1 MTGLPGAATSDP
13 RVKVSGIG
21 RLAGLRPRR
30 RPGDGGEVSGA
41 DVDLVDALDPLGRG
55 TVTAW
60 LRDTPSPAQRQV
72 RLRVLASFLR
82 WLRATEPGLG
92 LLAVTGAEVERYC
105 TAALAGGPPAGP
117 PAASSSGS
125 SSGSSRGPSGGPS
138 GGSGLPGRPLATA
151 TVARRRAVLDA
162 FYAYAW
168 RCGALRAGCQTGTA
182 GTAGGREVPCDPP
195 CDGSRDGGAA
205 EGITREERR
214 LLRRGVARLATGGL
228 AAQAAAVALL
238 DATGADVDAL
248 ATLTPQDLC
257 AVADGAGGDNTVVV
271 LRTGRDDIAAFPV
284 PAPARPLLRTLCR
297 DRAATEPLLRRDDG
311 EPADLG
317 WFGAALIRAALA
329 GGMPE
334 ERASRL
340 HPRMLRAVT
349 VGRLRGGSG

>member
-60 LRDTPSPAQRQV
+60 LRDTPSPALRQV

-82 WLRATEPGLG
+82 WLRAAEPGLG

-105 TAALAGGPPAGP
+105 TAALAGGPPA
-117 PAASSSGS
+117 ASSSGS
-125 SSGSSRGPSGGPS
+125 SPEPS

-182 GTAGGREVPCDPP
+182 GTAGGREVPCDPS

-205 EGITREERR
+205 EWITREERR

-248 ATLTPQDLC
+248 AALTPQDLC